1 MYETPGGVI
10 VGDPF
15 TELLAGVVEA
25 EEAVKEQRVL
35 NGIEAQAAVV
45 KAGGAFWQAAR
56 AWASARKI
64 LSPMETGIL
73 DVAAAIPDRLPSDK
87 QSLKAIEALRKM
99 IAEGYQ
105 HGSDLV

>member
-1 MYETPGGVI
+1 M
-10 VGDPF
+10 
-15 TELLAGVVEA
+15 VEA
-25 EEAVKEQRVL
+25 
-35 NGIEAQAAVV
+35 
-45 KAGGAFWQAAR
+45 GGPFWQAAG

-64 LSPMETGIL
+64 LTPMEAGIL

-105 HGSDLV
+105 HGNDLV